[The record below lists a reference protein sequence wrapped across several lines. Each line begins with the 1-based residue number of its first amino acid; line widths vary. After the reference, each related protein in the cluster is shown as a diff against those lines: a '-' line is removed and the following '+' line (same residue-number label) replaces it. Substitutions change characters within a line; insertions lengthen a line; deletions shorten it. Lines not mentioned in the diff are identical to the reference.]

1 MQIILRALVV
11 GVLVSLCCA
20 LLGVNLVLRRF
31 SMIGDG
37 LSHVGFGAMALAAVC
52 NLGQWQLE
60 FALPVVIAA
69 AVLILRMSER
79 SRTGGDAAI
88 ALLATG
94 AVAIGS
100 LLYNYS
106 PQRSADICNS
116 LFGSAS
122 VLTLTDKDLLL
133 SLGLGAV
140 VLALFVLCYHK
151 LFAITFDE
159 TFAQA
164 TGVHVQRYKTLLAI
178 LTAVTIVLGMKLMG
192 AIMISGPGGLPGHER
207 HAAGAELPVGGAG
220 SRRRWRYSA
229 SWWASSW
236 PAACRGRR
244 ARRSL
249 PCTRWFSARSA
260 SAARWAPGGCC
271 AGIKQRDV
279 ENHVPLQT
287 VKKRV
292 FDSLLQ
298 IFKPRN
304 GLNI

>member
-1 MQIILRALVV
+1 MRFSEMFASPLLVQIILRALVV

-192 AIMISGPGGLPGHER
+192 AIMISGLVVFPAMSAMRLGRSFRSVVL
-207 HAAGAELPVGGAG
+207 GAG
-220 SRRRWRYSA
+220 TLA
-229 SWWASSW
+229 IVCFVVGFFV
-236 PAACRGRR
+236 ACRLSWQTGPTVIALHTVVFGAVSLGSALGTRR
-244 ARRSL
+244 MLRR
-249 PCTRWFSARSA
+249 
-260 SAARWAPGGCC
+260 
-271 AGIKQRDV
+271 
-279 ENHVPLQT
+279 N
-287 VKKRV
+287 
-292 FDSLLQ
+292 
-298 IFKPRN
+298 
-304 GLNI
+304 